1 MAIAGVVSRVLATP
15 LLKSVREFI
24 REGRYT
30 APSNVYSGERPL
42 VEEGWV
48 KHPAAKGCTDDGTLA
63 IIPIYIPNLD

>member
-30 APSNVYSGERPL
+30 APSHVSARDTPILLPQEDVPHYKRLDNVRKLCFGERGS
-42 VEEGWV
+42 V
-48 KHPAAKGCTDDGTLA
+48 T
-63 IIPIYIPNLD
+63 